1 MATKT
6 YEELVELLQDGKIGH
21 LHFVLQGENA
31 QDFLDW
37 CRSHGTDPT
46 DESAEFYIEQ
56 TEIDVMERQALN
68 DEDLWRMELTPHRAQ
83 VVRQPLTALPK

>member
-37 CRSHGTDPT
+37 CRSYGTDPT

-68 DEDLWRMELTPHRAQ
+68 DEDYGVWN
-83 VVRQPLTALPK
+83 

>member
-6 YEELVELLQDGKIGH
+6 YEELVEQLQDGKIGH

-56 TEIDVMERQALN
+56 TEIDMMERQAIN
-68 DEDLWRMELTPHRAQ
+68 DEGYGVWH
-83 VVRQPLTALPK
+83 

>member
-6 YEELVELLQDGKIGH
+6 YEELLELLQDGKIGH

-68 DEDLWRMELTPHRAQ
+68 DEDYGVWN
-83 VVRQPLTALPK
+83 

>member
-68 DEDLWRMELTPHRAQ
+68 EEDYGVWN
-83 VVRQPLTALPK
+83 